1 MGLFKKEKNQPKS
14 TTLVDAQRN
23 RSNPFGILDRY
34 TPLCAPD
41 AKLYS
46 ALREAVPIIDAAIF
60 KITRLIGGFRV
71 VCADKNA
78 QNELDHFLKTISV
91 SGTQTGIDSFISTYF
106 EQLLTF
112 GTAVGEIVVNNRKIV
127 SLYNAPLDNIE
138 LCQGETALDTVVCTN
153 INGTPTAVK
162 YPELIL
168 LSVLNPDAGSL
179 KGNSLL
185 KGLAF
190 VSSVLMKIYN
200 TIGLNFERVGNLR
213 FAVTYKPQSDALD
226 KAHARENAQ
235 QIAEQWR
242 KAMQSGDKVKDF
254 ICVGDV
260 DIKVIGADNQVLDTE
275 VPVRQILEQ
284 IVAKTG
290 LPPFMLGLSWSSTE
304 RMSKQQ
310 ADMLT
315 SELEAYRRV
324 LSPVINRI
332 SETWLKLNGFSAS
345 CNVEWDEIMLQ
356 DELELAQA
364 RLYRAQAQELER
376 TSGNEE
382 TGGDF

>member
-78 QNELDHFLKTISV
+78 QNELDRFLKTISV